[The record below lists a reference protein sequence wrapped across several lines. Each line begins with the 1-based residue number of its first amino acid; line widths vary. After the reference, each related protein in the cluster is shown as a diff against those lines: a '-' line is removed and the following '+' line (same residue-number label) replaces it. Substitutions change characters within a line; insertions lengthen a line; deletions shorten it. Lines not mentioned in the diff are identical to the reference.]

1 MGRKIKNTV
10 NKRKNVKAFLS
21 TPRRCGPVYRS
32 KATDILSMQIHI
44 LTPCSAPFMLLVLS
58 NFKTNDQKYLLKE
71 NMYQVEYNEF
81 CYKSET
87 ASKR

>member
-1 MGRKIKNTV
+1 
-10 NKRKNVKAFLS
+10 
-21 TPRRCGPVYRS
+21 
-32 KATDILSMQIHI
+32 MQIHI